1 VAVQDAVP
9 KKSVGPEHDID
20 GADGVPVPS
29 GSFHAH
35 FSRSASGSAGAVAS
49 RHPPTT
55 SSTPH
60 TLHRLLCRISTPL
73 DRVSGVVPR
82 VADRRAPDVVR
93 SASGAGVRRTQSGT
107 RAECASPV
115 VRAGADEVVL
125 TAMATTTELVA
136 AVDRACARRRE
147 ASVWHRIAPAIPE
160 ACHDIFEFCLTS
172 TLARRNVGDFARH
185 LGVDR
190 STIAPQLRRAVLP
203 TAHTILSWS
212 RLIGVMELM
221 ESSRMSVEQ
230 VALTA
235 GFGSAAVKRTFT
247 RRLVGVAPRTL
258 AERGARRVE
267 EEFLALLKQR

>member
-1 VAVQDAVP
+1 MLVAVQDAVP

-107 RAECASPV
+107 NGEGASPE
-115 VRAGADEVVL
+115 RGE
-125 TAMATTTELVA
+125 
-136 AVDRACARRRE
+136 
-147 ASVWHRIAPAIPE
+147 
-160 ACHDIFEFCLTS
+160 
-172 TLARRNVGDFARH
+172 NVGFCGTQH
-185 LGVDR
+185 PMPDR
-190 STIAPQLRRAVLP
+190 NPDASMAIVSRYAPDRMVR
-203 TAHTILSWS
+203 TS
-212 RLIGVMELM
+212 RSEW
-221 ESSRMSVEQ
+221 R
-230 VALTA
+230 
-235 GFGSAAVKRTFT
+235 GSACRW
-247 RRLVGVAPRTL
+247 RRS
-258 AERGARRVE
+258 RR
-267 EEFLALLKQR
+267 